1 MKEVRVSVRSIEW
14 NVETIYTAGVPGY
27 KKPTHA
33 EVDCFIRVDINGRP
47 EASFRTTVEVPLEK
61 SSNRD
66 EAADY
71 IKSLFF

>member
-1 MKEVRVSVRSIEW
+1 MKEVRVSVHSIEW
-14 NVETIYTAGVPGY
+14 NVETIYTAGGPDY
-27 KKPTHA
+27 RKPMYA
-33 EVDCFIRVDINGRP
+33 QVDCFIQVDRVGRH
-47 EASFRTTVEVPLEK
+47 EASFRTTVEVPFEK